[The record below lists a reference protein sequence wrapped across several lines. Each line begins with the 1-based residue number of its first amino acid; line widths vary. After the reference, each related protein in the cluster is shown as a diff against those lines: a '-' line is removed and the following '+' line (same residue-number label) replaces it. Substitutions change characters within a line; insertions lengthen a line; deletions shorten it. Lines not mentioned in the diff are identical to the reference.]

1 MAKNYI
7 VKINSIDKIEQLLQE
22 IYDQC
27 VKQYNEI
34 QNEINKL
41 SNSCN
46 LAEVTID
53 EKAKYSK
60 AIHDLFG
67 DKDRV
72 LKMKFEV
79 SKLLTEF
86 VKHNGDIEGT
96 LNDSNVSKN
105 TKIDINSWKK
115 QLNELMSEE
124 SVQSYDLKINGEL
137 NNGK

>member
-7 VKINSIDKIEQLLQE
+7 VKINSVDKIEQLLQE

-86 VKHNGDIEGT
+86 VKHNGDVETT
-96 LNDSNVSKN
+96 LNDANVVKNSKF
-105 TKIDINSWKK
+105 DINTFRK
-115 QLNELMSEE
+115 QLDEIMEEDNVQNYTLKTNSE
-124 SVQSYDLKINGEL
+124 KN
-137 NNGK
+137 K